1 MQFFTQRRSSHETA
15 NPRQP
20 DASALRHGLGRGV
33 RRPERGHE
41 LYRTLYHAGGKILS
55 RRPCAC
61 TGHLP
66 ARQKGTLRPPGW
78 EAGAAPIRLRR
89 NLRRDSLRGQH
100 HPAIRYHSHDGRK
113 IRLYYHHVYHPR
125 PLPRPVRKAPR
136 EAYELGLRD
145 HCAHGAVSTL
155 RGRRGPLR
163 GQLRRLADASVRG
176 LFRVPYSLYRPRVP

>member
-1 MQFFTQRRSSHETA
+1 MQIFHKGDLTHETA

-41 LYRTLYHAGGKILS
+41 LCRALYHAGGKILS

-66 ARQKGTLRPPGW
+66 ARQKGNLRPPVRNDGK
-78 EAGAAPIRLRR
+78 AAASVRRGLRP
-89 NLRRDSLRGQH
+89 SSVHGQH
-100 HPAIRYHSHDGRK
+100 HPAVRHHPHDGRK

-145 HCAHGAVSTL
+145 PRAHGTL
-155 RGRRGPLR
+155 SSVCRWRGPLR